1 MRPYNSR
8 SLNNNRRIFN
18 FRLSRGRK
26 IVECAFGM
34 LVSKFRIFETPIPC
48 SIEKAVKIVK
58 AACVL
63 HNFIKKND
71 HIILTPTN
79 DGNNPTT
86 NNINHGRPNNN
97 AIENREYLCNYF
109 LKPYGLVSWQN
120 NYTV

>member
-18 FRLSRGRK
+18 YRLSRGRK
-26 IVECAFGM
+26 IVECTFGM
-34 LVSKFRIFETPIPC
+34 LVFKFRIFETTISC
-48 SIEKAVKIVK
+48 SVEKAVKIVK

-71 HIILTPTN
+71 NIILTPTD
-79 DGNNPTT
+79 DGNKPTT
-86 NNINHGRPNNN
+86 NNGTPNND